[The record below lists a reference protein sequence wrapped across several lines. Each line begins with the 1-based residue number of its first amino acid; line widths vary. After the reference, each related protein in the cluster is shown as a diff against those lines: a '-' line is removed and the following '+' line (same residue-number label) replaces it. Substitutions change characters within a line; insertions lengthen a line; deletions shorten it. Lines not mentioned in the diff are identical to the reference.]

1 MLNISGLNE
10 GIVLDHIQPGM
21 STRIFQYLGL
31 EKLDCQVAM
40 IRNVKSSKMGKK
52 DIIKIEGGL
61 DQVDLDVLGYLDHNI
76 TINIIKNGAIS
87 EKRCLSLPKRLT
99 NVLVCK
105 NPRCITTVERN
116 LKQVF
121 LLTNAEKQTYRCMYC
136 EEMISKNL

>member
-10 GIVLDHIQPGM
+10 GIVLDHIQAGM
-21 STRIFQYLGL
+21 SAKIFKYLNL

-76 TINIIKNGAIS
+76 TINIIRDGVIA
-87 EKRCLSLPKRLT
+87 EKRRLSLPKKLT

-105 NPRCITTVERN
+105 NPRCITTIERN
-116 LKQVF
+116 LNQVF
-121 LLTNAEKQTYRCMYC
+121 FLSNAEKQTYRCIYC
-136 EEMISKNL
+136 EETFGKKN

>member
-1 MLNISGLNE
+1 
-10 GIVLDHIQPGM
+10 M
-21 STRIFQYLGL
+21 STKIFKHLGL

-40 IRNVKSSKMGKK
+40 IRNVKSNKMGKK

-76 TINIIKNGAIS
+76 TINIIRGGVIV
-87 EKRCLSLPKRLT
+87 EKKALKLPSRLT

-105 NPRCITTVERN
+105 NPRCVTTVERN

-121 LLTNAEKQTYRCMYC
+121 TLANPETQTYRCIYC
-136 EEMISKNL
+136 EETVGKKL